1 MKIMPQFDEEV
12 IKSIDYDE
20 AMVAS
25 AAVAASEFS
34 TINDLEVNFYA
45 GPDGTNVD
53 GYIDL
58 ETGKVVDSALLASAV
73 SSSGGRFII
82 PVAVPTETSSG
93 DERSFKKNSI
103 TTRNLPLPLMWQ
115 IKTGAGHDG
124 AVVVGRIDSIETT
137 DAGLRNARGVFDV
150 GPHGREAERMVRGGF
165 LRGVS
170 VDLDKFEAQ
179 VEPQVEDKSFD
190 TKAEAEDAAKKAK
203 NSIKNDKIVVESA
216 RLMGITIVPKPAFQ
230 ECYIMIDEE
239 PSLELELA
247 PLEDGVYEETPEDYE
262 YQLATIAASAAPIV
276 PPKSWFKDPSLN
288 GPTPLNI
295 TDDGRVFGH
304 IAAWQTSH
312 IGMPGRNVKPPRSAS
327 QYAYFRN
334 GVLRTDEGDIQV
346 GQLTLAGGHASLQA
360 SADEAIKHYDDT
372 ASAVA
377 DVVAGEDQ
385 FGIWVA
391 GSLRPDVT
399 PAQIRAFRA
408 SSPSGDW
415 RPINGRLELVAVCQV
430 NVPGFPIARAIT
442 ASGGVPGALVA
453 AGAAYLAELREN
465 NKIEALDRRIN
476 QLEKTTLSADIDSA
490 RTRMSSIVAAR
501 NAELSAKAESARA
514 RMASIKTAEQAEL
527 SAKVAQLREKFNS
540 R

>member
-1 MKIMPQFDEEV
+1 MFDEEIV
-12 IKSIDYDE
+12 KSLAYDE

-25 AAVAASEFS
+25 AAAGALEFCAE
-34 TINDLEVNFYA
+34 NDLDVTLYTFDEE
-45 GPDGTNVD
+45 
-53 GYIDL
+53 I
-58 ETGKVVDSALLASAV
+58 GKYQDNKGNEPVVASLLASAV
-73 SSSGGRFII
+73 ESSGARFII
-82 PVAVPTETSSG
+82 PLAVPTELASG
-93 DERSFKKNSI
+93 DERSFEKNSI
-103 TTRNLPLPLMWQ
+103 TSRNLPLPLMWQ
-115 IKTGAGHDG
+115 IKTSSGHDG
-124 AVVVGRIDSIETT
+124 SVVVGRIDSIEIF
-137 DAGLRNARGVFDV
+137 DDGSVGNVRGVFDV
-150 GPHGREAERMVRGGF
+150 GPFGREAERMVRGRF

-179 VEPQVEDKSFD
+179 VEPEDFEKQEFD
-190 TKAEAEDAAKKAK
+190 TKEEAEKAAKDVK
-203 NSIKNDKIVVESA
+203 NSIKNDKILVKSA

-230 ECYIMIDEE
+230 ECFIMIEEE
-239 PSLELELA
+239 PTLELEEA
-247 PLEDGVYEETPEDYE
+247 PIDDGIFEEIPEDYE
-262 YQLATIAASAAPIV
+262 HQLAAIAASAAPMV
-276 PPKSWFKDPSLN
+276 PPKAWFKDPGLD
-288 GPTPLNI
+288 GPTPLTI
-295 TDDGRVFGH
+295 TDEGQVFGH

-312 IGMPGRNVKPPRSAS
+312 IGMPGRGVKPPRSAS

-334 GVLRTDEGDIQV
+334 GVLRTDEGDVQV

-391 GSLRPDVT
+391 GSLRPEVT
-399 PAQIRAFRA
+399 PSQIRAFRA

-465 NKIEALDRRIN
+465 NKIEALERRLN
-476 QLEKTTLSADIDSA
+476 SLEKTSLSADVDAA
-490 RTRMSSIVAAR
+490 RGRMSAVLAAR
-501 NAELSAKAESARA
+501 NAELSAKADAARA
-514 RMASIKTAEQAEL
+514 RMNSKKASEEAEL
-527 SAKVAQLREKFNS
+527 SAKVAQLRAKFNS

>member
-1 MKIMPQFDEEV
+1 LKLMPQFDEEFV
-12 IKSIDYDE
+12 KNLAYGE

-25 AAVAASEFS
+25 AVASALEFS
-34 TINDLEVNFYA
+34 AANGVDVPIYTFDKDLGMY
-45 GPDGTNVD
+45 VD
-53 GYIDL
+53 DKGN
-58 ETGKVVDSALLASAV
+58 EPVVASLLASAV
-73 SSSGGRFII
+73 ESSGARFCI
-82 PVAVPTETSSG
+82 PLAIPTETASG
-93 DERSFKKNSI
+93 DERSFNKNSI
-103 TTRNLPLPLMWQ
+103 TSRNLPLPLMWQ
-115 IKTGAGHDG
+115 IKTGSGHDG
-124 AVVVGRIDSIETT
+124 AVVVGRIDTLEVFDDGSV
-137 DAGLRNARGVFDV
+137 GNVRGVFDV
-150 GPHGREAERMVRGGF
+150 GVFGREAERMVRGGF

-170 VDLDKFEAQ
+170 VDLDKFKAQ
-179 VEPQVEDKSFD
+179 VEEPSDADKELSD
-190 TKAEAEDAAKKAK
+190 KNTIENEKITVKA
-203 NSIKNDKIVVESA
+203 A

-230 ECYIMIDEE
+230 ECFIMIEEE
-239 PSLELELA
+239 PTLELEEA
-247 PLEDGVYEETPEDYE
+247 PLVDGVYEEISEDYE
-262 YQLATIAASAAPIV
+262 YQLATIAASAAPVV
-276 PPKSWFKDPSLN
+276 PPKSWFKDPGLSQA
-288 GPTPLNI
+288 TPLTI
-295 TDDGRVFGH
+295 TDDGKVFGH

-399 PAQIRAFRA
+399 PSQIRAFRA

-453 AGAAYLAELREN
+453 AGAAYLAEIREN
-465 NKIEALDRRIN
+465 NKIESLDRRLN
-476 QLEKTTLSADIDSA
+476 RLERTTLSADADVA
-490 RTRMSSIVAAR
+490 RTRMSALITAR
-501 NAELSAKAESARA
+501 NAELSSKAQAARA
-514 RMASIKTAEQAEL
+514 RMATMKTSEDAEL
-527 SAKVAQLREKFNS
+527 TNKLAQLRAKFNN

>member
-1 MKIMPQFDEEV
+1 
-12 IKSIDYDE
+12 
-20 AMVAS
+20 
-25 AAVAASEFS
+25 
-34 TINDLEVNFYA
+34 
-45 GPDGTNVD
+45 
-53 GYIDL
+53 
-58 ETGKVVDSALLASAV
+58 
-73 SSSGGRFII
+73 
-82 PVAVPTETSSG
+82 
-93 DERSFKKNSI
+93 
-103 TTRNLPLPLMWQ
+103 MWQ
-115 IKTGAGHDG
+115 IKTSSGHDG
-124 AVVVGRIDSIETT
+124 SVVVGRIDTIEVF
-137 DAGLRNARGVFDV
+137 DDGSLGNARGVFDV
-150 GPHGREAERMVRGGF
+150 GAFGREAERMVRGGF

-170 VDLDKFEAQ
+170 VDLDKFKAQ
-179 VEPQVEDKSFD
+179 VEKPNDEDKELSD
-190 TKAEAEDAAKKAK
+190 KNTIENEKITVKA
-203 NSIKNDKIVVESA
+203 A

-230 ECYIMIDEE
+230 ECFIMIEEE
-239 PSLELELA
+239 PTLELEAA
-247 PLEDGVYEETPEDYE
+247 PVEDGIYEEIPEDYE
-262 YQLATIAASAAPIV
+262 YQLASIAASAAPIV
-276 PPKSWFKDPSLN
+276 PPKSWFKDPALK

-391 GSLRPDVT
+391 GALRPEVT
-399 PAQIRAFRA
+399 PSQIRAFRA

-476 QLEKTTLSADIDSA
+476 QLEKTTLSADADVA
-490 RTRMSSIVAAR
+490 RTRMGALLAAR
-501 NAELSAKAESARA
+501 NAELSSKAQAARA
-514 RMASIKTAEQAEL
+514 RMASVKTSEEAEL
-527 SAKVAQLREKFNS
+527 ANKVAQLRQKFNT